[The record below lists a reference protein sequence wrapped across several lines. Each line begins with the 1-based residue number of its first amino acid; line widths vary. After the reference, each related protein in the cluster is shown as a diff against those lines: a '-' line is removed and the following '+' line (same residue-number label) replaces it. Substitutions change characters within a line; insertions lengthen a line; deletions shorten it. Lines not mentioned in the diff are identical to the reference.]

1 MRMDVKKKASAYHV
15 LSKPLQTPGVGLTNN
30 TNVLPCEVGIDKAVY
45 AIVRDNMVHGLDM
58 LR

>member
-1 MRMDVKKKASAYHV
+1 M
-15 LSKPLQTPGVGLTNN
+15 PLQTPGVGLTNN
-30 TNVLPCEVGIDKAVY
+30 TNVLPCEVGDKAVY

>member
-1 MRMDVKKKASAYHV
+1 MKSEMDVKKKASAYH
-15 LSKPLQTPGVGLTNN
+15 PLQTPGVGLTNN

-45 AIVRDNMVHGLDM
+45 VIVRDNMVHGLDM